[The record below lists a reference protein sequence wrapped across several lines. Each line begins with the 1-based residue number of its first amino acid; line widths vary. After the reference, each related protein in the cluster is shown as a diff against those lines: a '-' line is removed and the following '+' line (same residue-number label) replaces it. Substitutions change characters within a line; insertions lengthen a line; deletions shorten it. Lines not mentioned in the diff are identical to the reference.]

1 MRWDLKQ
8 WQINPTKHSMLLIC
22 FYPKLKRWLV
32 LFVSQRKYLFTINE
46 NFFFFCLW
54 LHLSLNSCVLY
65 WNENWSY
72 IFCVSPFNNWFLLI
86 WYSFTCKTNF
96 YNLCKLYQE
105 YVIWYRDSTSAKTS
119 RIQCNVNQLKHI
131 STPHIW
137 KFCYLY
143 IYIYT
148 YNIINFFLR

>member
-46 NFFFFCLW
+46 NFFFFVFGYTF
-54 LHLSLNSCVLY
+54 SLIRAYFSEMKIGL
-65 WNENWSY
+65 
-72 IFCVSPFNNWFLLI
+72 IFSAFFPFNNWFLLI

-105 YVIWYRDSTSAKTS
+105 YVIWYGDSTSAKTS

-143 IYIYT
+143 IYTPIT
-148 YNIINFFLR
+148 